1 MLTKRGQGLSV
12 NAIILMILGV
22 IVLAVLAI
30 GFTTGWKTFTPW
42 IKQNNVDQIS
52 QACQI
57 ACSTG
62 AKYEFC
68 TVSRALQIEKTIE
81 GVTDEQLKDEN
92 GNLLF
97 EKDLDKDGKQVPLYK
112 KISFEN
118 GKSYTCNDFTFAP
131 ILGVDKCPAI
141 TCDVLPAK

>member
-42 IKQNNVDQIS
+42 IKQNNVDQIA

-68 TVSRALQIEKTIE
+68 TASRVLQIEKTIE
-81 GVTDEQLKDEN
+81 GTTDEQLKDEN

-97 EKDLDKDGKQVPLYK
+97 EKDKVPQVPIYK
-112 KISFEN
+112 NISFES
-118 GKSYTCNDFTFAP
+118 GKSYTCKDLSFAP
-131 ILGVDKCPAI
+131 VLGVDKCPAI
-141 TCDVLPAK
+141 TCDILPAK